1 LSIPAQQER
10 AMPRIPPVTPETA
23 TAEQKALWDET
34 AAAHGVVTN
43 MKATLLHSRVALRA
57 VLEWYPLF
65 DQVRNFLS
73 EREAILFSSAISRAN
88 RCELCSLFM
97 RRAIVQW
104 GEDPEHLVLD
114 DRAQTLVDFGRQLV
128 VDANN
133 VTDELFGRLK
143 AHFNDVQI
151 VDLTAFGGLMI
162 VNNLF
167 NDALKVDIDASLEPY
182 KVSPEVL
189 FG

>member
-1 LSIPAQQER
+1 MA
-10 AMPRIPPVTPETA
+10 RIPLVHAADASPEA
-23 TAEQKALWDET
+23 KAEYEKIVRE
-34 AAAHGVVTN
+34 HGVVTN

-57 VLEWYPLF
+57 VLEWYDLF
-65 DQVRNFLS
+65 DEARTFLS
-73 EREAILFSSAISRAN
+73 EREAILFCSAISRAN
-88 RCELCSLFM
+88 HCQICSLFM
-97 RRAIVQW
+97 RRAIVKW
-104 GEDPEHLVLD
+104 GEKDPEHPVLD
-114 DRAQTLVDFGRQLV
+114 ERTQVLVDFGRQLA
-128 VDANN
+128 VDAHN
-133 VTDELFGRLK
+133 VSDALFARLK

-167 NDALKVDIDASLEPY
+167 NDALKVELDASLEPY

>member
-1 LSIPAQQER
+1 MS
-10 AMPRIPPVTPETA
+10 RIAPVTPETA
-23 TAEQKALWDET
+23 TPEQKALWDET
-34 AAAHGVVTN
+34 VAAHGVVTN
-43 MKATLLHSRVALRA
+43 MKATLLHSPVALRA
-57 VLEWYPLF
+57 VLEWYALS
-65 DQVRNFLS
+65 DRARLFLS

-88 RCELCSLFM
+88 HCQICSLYM

-104 GEDPEHLVLD
+104 GEKDPEHPALD
-114 DRAQTLVDFGRQLV
+114 ARAQALVDFGRQLA
-128 VDANN
+128 VDAND
-133 VTDELFGRLK
+133 VSDALYDQLK

-167 NDALKVDIDASLEPY
+167 NSALKVDLDASLEPY

>member
-1 LSIPAQQER
+1 
-10 AMPRIPPVTPETA
+10 MPRIPAVTPETA

-43 MKATLLHSRVALRA
+43 MKATLLRSRIALRA

-65 DQVRNFLS
+65 DQVRKFLS

-88 RCELCSLFM
+88 RCEQRSLFM

-114 DRAQTLVDFGRQLV
+114 ERARALVDFGRQLV

-133 VTDELFGRLK
+133 VSDELFARLK
-143 AHFNDVQI
+143 AHFTTSRSSI
-151 VDLTAFGGLMI
+151 
-162 VNNLF
+162 
-167 NDALKVDIDASLEPY
+167 
-182 KVSPEVL
+182 
-189 FG
+189 

>member
-1 LSIPAQQER
+1 MLR
-10 AMPRIPPVTPETA
+10 VPPVTPETA

-57 VLEWYPLF
+57 VLEWYDLF
-65 DQVRNFLS
+65 DEARTFLS

-88 RCELCSLFM
+88 HCQICSLFM
-97 RRAIVQW
+97 RRAIVKW
-104 GEDPEHLVLD
+104 GEKDPDHPVLD
-114 DRAQTLVDFGRQLV
+114 DRAQVLVDFGRQLAI
-128 VDANN
+128 DAHN
-133 VTDELFGRLK
+133 VSDELFARLK
-143 AHFNDVQI
+143 AHFDDAQI

-167 NDALKVDIDASLEPY
+167 NDALKVDLDASLEPY

>member
-1 LSIPAQQER
+1 
-10 AMPRIPPVTPETA
+10 MPRIPLVKPEAATP
-23 TAEQKALWDET
+23 EQKALWDET

-57 VLEWYPLF
+57 VLAWYDLF
-65 DQVRNFLS
+65 DEARKFLS

-88 RCELCSLFM
+88 RRTLCSLFM
-97 RRAIVQW
+97 RRAIVEW
-104 GEDPEHLVLD
+104 GEEPDRLVLD
-114 DRAQTLVDFGRQLV
+114 ERARALVDFGRQLV

-133 VTDELFGRLK
+133 VSDGLFGRLK
-143 AHFNDVQI
+143 GHFNDAEI
-151 VDLTAFGGLMI
+151 VELTAFGGLMI

-167 NDALKVDIDASLEPY
+167 NDALKVDIDASLESHR
-182 KVSPEVL
+182 VSPEVL